1 MEKIKAILRPI
12 YVPIIN
18 YKNSKFFKH
27 LDLKKNFRRDY
38 DLYKKYSLVFQK
50 DDDIKKKEANLILQY
65 HSLEKGFLFKNMKK
79 GFAEYRIKNLH
90 KILNDEEVIQN
101 ASRDQIRT
109 AYQVMCEY
117 YELHQQANYD
127 IEKLYSKEQYEVYRN
142 VLKDSYNSDFSGKID
157 WTREQFYENI
167 NANFHDFAHSR
178 KSIREYTGEMISHEI
193 LDKVIGLANTAP
205 SVCNRQAS
213 NVYLLEDKNQIDA
226 VLKIQGG
233 FAGYTENVKQLL
245 ILTNDRKYYYTI
257 GERNQFY
264 IDGGLYL
271 MNLLYALHFYQIGNC
286 PANWGMPISKE
297 KELDKVL
304 KIPESEKI
312 ICMIPVG
319 VVKEEF
325 RTTLSC
331 RRPINENFIKLK

>member
-1 MEKIKAILRPI
+1 MEKIKALLRPI

-18 YKNSKFFKH
+18 YKNSSFFKH
-27 LDLKKNFRRDY
+27 LDLKKNFKKDY
-38 DLYKKYSLVFQK
+38 QLYKKHSIVFRK
-50 DDDIKKKEANLILQY
+50 NDLKKKEADLILQY
-65 HSLEKGFLFKNMKK
+65 HSIEKGFLFKNMKK

-90 KILNDEEVIQN
+90 KMLHDEEVIQN
-101 ASRDQIRT
+101 AKRTQIRT

-117 YELHQQANYD
+117 YELHQNANYD
-127 IEKLYSKEQYEVYRN
+127 IEKIYNKEQYEFYKQTLN
-142 VLKDSYNSDFSGKID
+142 NSYTSNFSGKID
-157 WTREQFYENI
+157 WTKEHFYKNI

-178 KSIREYTGEMISHEI
+178 KSVRDFTGEMVNHEI
-193 LDKVIGLANTAP
+193 LNKVIALANTAP

-213 NVYLLEDKNQIDA
+213 NIYLLENKKQIDA

-233 FAGYTENVKQLL
+233 FVGYTENVKQLM

-271 MNLLYALHFYQIGNC
+271 MNLLYALHYYQIANC
-286 PANWGMPISKE
+286 PANWGMAISKE
-297 KELDKVL
+297 KELDKVI

-312 ICMIPVG
+312 ICMIPIG
-319 VVKEEF
+319 IAKDEF

-331 RRPINENFIKLK
+331 RRPIIENFIKL